1 MLMLML
7 KPPRTYRTFPTTAA
21 PPGRMVPAALPGQLS
36 EGSVVRVSVIGSYVF
51 TTAVAVVAPAAE
63 PPTRTIT
70 FEPPMFRMPP
80 TMLLTWLSGKAEAL
94 TVQVL
99 VPGLYGLHT
108 WAETADGNAATTT
121 SDSAT
126 VTSTSLRITHLLE
139 TSKRT
144 PPAPRPDHLEMGFES
159 SLVRE
164 DPAMQAL
171 ERAGADSVSGVGR
184 KIGSALKNEGP
195 SRRTA
200 PLPALP
206 CHAVP
211 WLTKPDHAPP

>member
-1 MLMLML
+1 M
-7 KPPRTYRTFPTTAA
+7 
-21 PPGRMVPAALPGQLS
+21 GAL
-36 EGSVVRVSVIGSYVF
+36 VSQR
-51 TTAVAVVAPAAE
+51 P
-63 PPTRTIT
+63 
-70 FEPPMFRMPP
+70 
-80 TMLLTWLSGKAEAL
+80 W
-94 TVQVL
+94 
-99 VPGLYGLHT
+99 LYGLQT

-171 ERAGADSVSGVGR
+171 ERARCYRLARHGIRALPDGADAVGVGEPGRPQPLRERCGPHDRGGASGPRRAGGGPARAAPLRPVERQRGAAGGGGRAVSGG
-184 KIGSALKNEGP
+184 GP
-195 SRRTA
+195 GQHR
-200 PLPALP
+200 
-206 CHAVP
+206 
-211 WLTKPDHAPP
+211 DHQR